1 MNLSHFNV
9 GKVLLFKASLNEK
22 QKKNDKKRYER
33 QTVYF

>member
-22 QKKNDKKRYER
+22 QKNDKKRYER
-33 QTVYF
+33 QTFYF